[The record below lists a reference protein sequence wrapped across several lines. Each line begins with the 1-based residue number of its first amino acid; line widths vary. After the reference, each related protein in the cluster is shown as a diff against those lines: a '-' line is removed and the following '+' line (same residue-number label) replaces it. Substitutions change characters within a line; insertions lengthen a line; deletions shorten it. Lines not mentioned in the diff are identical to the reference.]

1 MHSRTEQSHLF
12 DLLCEEPCF
21 QSIVLHSNARSCLK
35 KRLQRGRKYNHLV
48 KIFGMAVLHA
58 APVVCVSR
66 LNGVKLEDLR
76 EMCTNSM
83 DDVKLKRITMNLVG
97 LGTAE

>member
-1 MHSRTEQSHLF
+1 MHSRTEQSRFF

-21 QSIVLHSNARSCLK
+21 QAIVHQVNARSCLK
-35 KRLQRGRKYNHLV
+35 KRLQRARKYHHLV

-66 LNGVKLEDLR
+66 MDGVKMEDLR
-76 EMCTNSM
+76 DMCTNSM
-83 DDVKLKRITMNLVG
+83 DDVRVKRITINLVG
-97 LGTAE
+97 LRTE

>member
-35 KRLQRGRKYNHLV
+35 KCLQRGRKDHHLV
-48 KIFGMAVLHA
+48 KTFGMAVLHA

-66 LNGVKLEDLR
+66 MDGVKLEHLR
-76 EMCTNSM
+76 GLPTNSM
-83 DDVKLKRITMNLVG
+83 DDVKVKRITMNLVG
-97 LGTAE
+97 LGTGK